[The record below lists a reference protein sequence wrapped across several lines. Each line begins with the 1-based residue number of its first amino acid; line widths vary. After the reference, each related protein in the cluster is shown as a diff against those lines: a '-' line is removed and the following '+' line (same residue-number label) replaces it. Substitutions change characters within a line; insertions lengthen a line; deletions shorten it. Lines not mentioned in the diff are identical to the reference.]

1 MKFRKKRKLH
11 SAVEAAS
18 LSDILFFLLLF
29 FLMVATM
36 ASPAAIQVLLPKAN
50 KSEIIQTRKKI
61 IRVRVDKDENYFIDK
76 KQVELENFKDEL
88 SEKVTHG
95 VETSVTLDIDKS
107 VVSGKMIEVIDLVNQ
122 LKLPIVIA
130 SEKKKGGG

>member
-1 MKFRKKRKLH
+1 MH

-36 ASPAAIQVLLPKAN
+36 ASPSAIQVLLPKAN

-61 IRVRVDKDENYFIDK
+61 IRVKVDKDLNYFIDK
-76 KQVELENFKDEL
+76 KQVTIENFKDEL
-88 SEKVTHG
+88 SKNVTHG

-107 VVSGKMIEVIDLVNQ
+107 VESGKMIEVIDLVNQ

-130 SEKKKGGG
+130 SEKKKR

>member
-1 MKFRKKRKLH
+1 MKFRKRRKMH

-36 ASPAAIQVLLPKAN
+36 ASPSAIQVLLPKA
-50 KSEIIQTRKKI
+50 KTGSAAPKKI
-61 IRVRVDKDENYFIDK
+61 IRVSVDADLNYYIEKNPVKIDDLKEELAK
-76 KQVELENFKDEL
+76 KVPYG
-88 SEKVTHG
+88 S
-95 VETSVTLDIDKS
+95 ETSVVLEMDKS
-107 VVSGKMIEVIDLVNQ
+107 VESGKMIEVIDLVNQ

-130 SEKKKGGG
+130 TEKK